1 MKTRP
6 SKNRRKQ
13 GYVHPMQRSYAVGL
27 GIALFLYSLAIL
39 ALAFF
44 LPYVVP
50 AIKMVFASG
59 LEEEASAAT
68 KMLSHLQNTWPALV
82 DVALNIWPA
91 ILALI
96 FLFAA
101 ASVYV
106 THGLAGPLY
115 RLEQCA
121 RNLAEGNLGIRL
133 RLRKGDHLADVAS
146 MTNEAIDNIDRA
158 MIDIREREARTSTA
172 IRQMPEVMRLQP
184 ATSRANLDEL
194 ESIVAESQEGIEEIL
209 ERFQLSDSPKQPA
222 TDQTPG
228 PNGQAEAE
236 GHQQEHVTTSRD

>member
-6 SKNRRKQ
+6 SYNRRKQ
-13 GYVHPMQRSYAVGL
+13 RYVHRLQLNYAVGL

-68 KMLSHLQNTWPALV
+68 QMLSHLQNAWPALV
-82 DVALNIWPA
+82 DVALDIWPA

-96 FLFAA
+96 LLFAA

-106 THGLAGPLY
+106 THRLAGPLH

-121 RNLAEGNLGIRL
+121 REHAEGNLGIRV
-133 RLRKGDHLADVAS
+133 RLRKGDHLQDLAN
-146 MTNEAIDNIDRA
+146 MTNEAIENIEHA
-158 MIDIREREARTSTA
+158 MIDIRERGARTIGA
-172 IRQMPEVMRLQP
+172 IRQMREVMRLQP
-184 ATSRANLDEL
+184 ATAHAELDEL
-194 ESIVAESQEGIEEIL
+194 ESVVAESQQGIEEIL
-209 ERFQLSDSPKQPA
+209 ERFQLSDSPTQPA
-222 TDQTPG
+222 TDHTPG
-228 PNGQAEAE
+228 PNAQAEAE

>member
-1 MKTRP
+1 
-6 SKNRRKQ
+6 
-13 GYVHPMQRSYAVGL
+13 MQRSYAVAL

-59 LEEEASAAT
+59 LEEEATAAT
-68 KMLSHLQNTWPALV
+68 KMLSHVQYAWPALV
-82 DVALNIWPA
+82 DVALDVWPA
-91 ILALI
+91 VLALI
-96 FLFAA
+96 LLFAA

-106 THGLAGPLY
+106 THRLAGPLH

-121 RNLAEGNLGIRL
+121 REHAEGNLGIRV
-133 RLRKGDHLADVAS
+133 RLRKGDHLQDLAN
-146 MTNEAIDNIDRA
+146 MTNEAIENIEHA
-158 MIDIREREARTSTA
+158 MIDIREREARTIGA
-172 IRQMPEVMRLQP
+172 IRQMLEVMRLQP
-184 ATSRANLDEL
+184 ATARAELDEL
-194 ESIVAESQEGIEEIL
+194 ESMVAESQEGIEEIL

-236 GHQQEHVTTSRD
+236 GRDRDEFVISK